1 MAHSVVQAALQQEFD
16 LPHPPAIVS
25 FAERRLSL
33 FYEFRMDGIEYFL
46 KVRKLPAHREG
57 DLAASA
63 ADPAVQREARAEWDA
78 LCWLFARTDSPD
90 CAVAF
95 VRPVAWIESLNGIVT
110 ERVHGEDLWRIVRD
124 PILPRALRKLDLFEQ
139 IGRGLGFLAMRGCSD
154 GAGDGGAAP
163 GSSSTAR
170 LQPVQHS
177 VGSPQLDAAIARVM
191 QHYGELDIPAC
202 RVMSGVDIRDV
213 VIDERGQAFFMD
225 PGELRDV
232 PIYQPLADFLG
243 TLRNMHRFT
252 VAVPSRRTIAACEA
266 ALLNGFLPRS
276 MATRSCCWPSD
287 CSACRRPCDGL
298 TRNSIGV
305 GSRAGFGNWFAG
317 CTCSHRITA
326 KSGSCL
332 LIWSDGKER
341 HENATVVCTAK
352 AWQHFGRIHQSPK
365 DLGMCGNP
373 VPGTQAEAQEAA
385 PGAAMAAAVSLPGC
399 DGAEISLCAGR

>member
-266 ALLNGFLPRS
+266 ALLNGFFAEVDGDPELLLAFRLQRLPK
-276 MATRSCCWPSD
+276 AL
-287 CSACRRPCDGL
+287 RRANKKL
-298 TRNSIGV
+298 NR
-305 GSRAGFGNWFAG
+305 R
-317 CTCSHRITA
+317 R
-326 KSGSCL
+326 
-332 LIWSDGKER
+332 
-341 HENATVVCTAK
+341 
-352 AWQHFGRIHQSPK
+352 
-365 DLGMCGNP
+365 
-373 VPGTQAEAQEAA
+373 
-385 PGAAMAAAVSLPGC
+385 LPGWIRELVRRLHLQPSYH
-399 DGAEISLCAGR
+399 GEIRELLADLERREGTT